1 MSGKTALEASGP
13 GSGQGKEVIA
23 AGAGAEGPRP
33 WPRTESAPSANSLF
47 SEPRALEPPVSLPHT
62 YPGESVSLRLIQR
75 RARAWERGS
84 GGCPPWLFP
93 SPLNPCPPPPARSWL
108 RFPGP
113 DGVPAHLN
121 AADWLPHAVT
131 SWRAAAG
138 ARPSG
143 AALGREIQ
151 NREMGGERCAR
162 PRPSHLGISS
172 ERDAGVARRLG
183 QSDHNRRN
191 ARKLTGPRSL
201 GGGAAA
207 AGAQGTCGRALRLWG
222 ICATV
227 VIPPPRTCRGV
238 ETSQLAPQL
247 IQRVGMRRC
256 RAPAVC
262 W

>member
-1 MSGKTALEASGP
+1 MAPHGVRSLRQLSLFRASGV
-13 GSGQGKEVIA
+13 GASGVGAPNQPPPHLSRGKCLSA
-23 AGAGAEGPRP
+23 PHPA
-33 WPRTESAPSANSLF
+33 ESARLGNGF
-47 SEPRALEPPVSLPHT
+47 RGVPPMAFPLP
-62 YPGESVSLRLIQR
+62 PKSM
-75 RARAWERGS
+75 
-84 GGCPPWLFP
+84 P
-93 SPLNPCPPPPARSWL
+93 PPPPARSWL

-121 AADWLPHAVT
+121 AADWLPRAVT

-162 PRPSHLGISS
+162 PRPRHLGISS

-222 ICATV
+222 ICAAV

-238 ETSQLAPQL
+238 ESSQPAPQL